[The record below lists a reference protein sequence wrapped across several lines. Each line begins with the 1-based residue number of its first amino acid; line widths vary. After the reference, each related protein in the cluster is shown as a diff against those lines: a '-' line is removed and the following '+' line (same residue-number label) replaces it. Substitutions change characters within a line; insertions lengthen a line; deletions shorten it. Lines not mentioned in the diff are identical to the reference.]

1 MSQNGE
7 REFSKIMSE
16 SSFQLFIPRVLAK
29 HMFDRK
35 IKKTSG
41 LKNVQ
46 IIHDQPK
53 LFGELT
59 FSQDVC

>member
-1 MSQNGE
+1 
-7 REFSKIMSE
+7 
-16 SSFQLFIPRVLAK
+16 
-29 HMFDRK
+29 MFDRK
-35 IKKTSG
+35 ITKTSG